1 MRELLQP
8 PRVTPPY
15 PGRHACS
22 PPTTHRLAAKN
33 PRAVLSTTF
42 PLPFHCLSTAFH
54 RLSLAFSL
62 TFGGRAQPP
71 SRAEGGDPDQPDGHM
86 ARGDGERTAPNFHC
100 LSLRFH
106 RVAVPSSGA
115 LFYHTA
121 RGDAFRVAEGDREGH
136 QGRRR
141 PARPHTQPLPTRA
154 GRPSAR
160 LGPAGCGGSAART
173 AHVLLL
179 RGLLA
184 MELFQPAAPFR
195 CRFAAFPW
203 PSTAFSPPFRCL
215 PLPFHRLPSACDCAA
230 VFGFARAAAVS
241 QTAPPR
247 AHRRAG
253 RPSGPS
259 SGASPPPSG
268 PALIY
273 IFERSILLNLY
284 PKSYPGRAV
293 RPCFSFSQCRPP
305 PVHRPFTHR
314 LSTPAAS
321 HCLATG
327 AALLRSA
334 VAALS
339 R

>member
-1 MRELLQP
+1 MLSESPKEIEKVIKDVADLPVR
-8 PRVTPPY
+8 TP
-15 PGRHACS
+15 S
-22 PPTTHRLAAKN
+22 PSLPALAAPVHASGRPAAAARQQE
-33 PRAVLSTTF
+33 PRA
-42 PLPFHCLSTAFH
+42 CC
-54 RLSLAFSL
+54 FS
-62 TFGGRAQPP
+62 
-71 SRAEGGDPDQPDGHM
+71 
-86 ARGDGERTAPNFHC
+86 
-100 LSLRFH
+100 
-106 RVAVPSSGA
+106 
-115 LFYHTA
+115 
-121 RGDAFRVAEGDREGH
+121 
-136 QGRRR
+136 
-141 PARPHTQPLPTRA
+141 
-154 GRPSAR
+154 
-160 LGPAGCGGSAART
+160 
-173 AHVLLL
+173 